1 VANNADIVRMLNDDL
16 TGEVEATLV
25 YMHSHFVV
33 TGHCP
38 TQMEMFDIALDEMR
52 HIEWLAEAI
61 VGLGGEPE
69 LTPRKVRYAS
79 SDPVEATRRGVELE
93 QEAIDQYN
101 AHIAAIPDPK
111 IQRLL
116 AHIRDEEVDHLDEF
130 RELVEEAEGP
140 QDRKPTV
147 GDMTGTPQGSESE

>member
-1 VANNADIVRMLNDDL
+1 MADKADIIRMLNDDL

-33 TGHCP
+33 TSHCP

-52 HIEWLAEAI
+52 HAEWLAEAI
-61 VGLGGEPE
+61 VNLGGEPE

-79 SDPVEATRRGVELE
+79 SDPVSADRRGVELE

-130 RELVEEAEGP
+130 KELLEEAEGP
-140 QDRKPTV
+140 DDRKPTV
-147 GDMTGTPQGSESE
+147 GDLSGQSQAGD

>member
-1 VANNADIVRMLNDDL
+1 MADKAEIIRMLNDDL

-33 TGHCP
+33 TAHCP

-61 VGLGGEPE
+61 VELGGEPE
-69 LTPRKVRYAS
+69 LTPRKVRYAA
-79 SDPVEATRRGVELE
+79 SDPVAANRRGVELE
-93 QEAIDQYN
+93 KEAIEQYN
-101 AHIAAIPDPK
+101 AHIAAIADPK

-116 AHIRDEEVDHLDEF
+116 AHIRDEEVDHLEEF
-130 RELVEEAEGP
+130 EELLEEAEGP
-140 QDRKPTV
+140 DDRKPTV
-147 GDMTGTPQGSESE
+147 GDLSGQSKAGE